1 MRDRDVMIKLTPI
14 EKLFTESELNQMLMT
29 IKPQPKQCYR
39 NNGLFALLM
48 KPKYP
53 TIEYCEGINMGIFV
67 HAFNSI
73 IIDGVRYYFDF
84 SGYYL
89 EKKHGIPRDEYAQLL
104 RTYTVEE
111 IFQLFDEL
119 GHSCCIIQIDGT
131 FAKYLKRVL
140 NKCSD
145 LTEDNR
151 RILKKR
157 IGEYKEDTHDIKQNL
172 LAEEYVIAHSA

>member
-1 MRDRDVMIKLTPI
+1 MRDRDETVELTPI

-29 IKPQPKQCYR
+29 INPQPKQCYR

-53 TIEYCEGINMGIFV
+53 TIECCEGINKGFYV

-73 IIDGVRYYFDF
+73 IVGGVRYYFDF

-89 EKKHGIPRDEYAQLL
+89 EKKHGIPRDQYALLL

-119 GHSCCIIQIDGT
+119 DYSCCIIEIDGT
-131 FAKYLKRVL
+131 YVKYLKNVL
-140 NKCSD
+140 NKCNNI
-145 LTEDNR
+145 TEDVR
-151 RILKKR
+151 EILEKR
-157 IGEYKEDTHDIKQNL
+157 ISRYTKDMQDIKQIKHARDCV
-172 LAEEYVIAHSA
+172 LAQSA